1 MDRNQTN
8 PSNLMDTHER
18 CIADILTRYRALM
31 KLATIQ
37 ALGDD
42 YASSTPEAIAVARI
56 SMKQEFDSLYSS
68 MKELLAL
75 SRRMKELWAF
85 GPLGGGDPDQ
95 RAKEEKLDGDV
106 RKAYELLCGVEKGGL
121 EDLAKKYGG
130 TWEAGN
136 GEEEMAAATA
146 SSAATGGPAQGANGA
161 VNGSAA

>member
-1 MDRNQTN
+1 
-8 PSNLMDTHER
+8 
-18 CIADILTRYRALM
+18 
-31 KLATIQ
+31 
-37 ALGDD
+37 
-42 YASSTPEAIAVARI
+42 
-56 SMKQEFDSLYSS
+56 

-106 RKAYELLCGVEKGGL
+106 RKTYELLCGIEKGGL
-121 EDLAKKYGG
+121 EDVVKKYGG

-136 GEEEMAAATA
+136 GEEEIAAAATTT
-146 SSAATGGPAQGANGA
+146 AAPGGPTQAANGV